1 MLIIKGAFA
10 LDNKMLERPI
20 PGLLLFF
27 VLCFFCAVGSAAEAT
42 QTPQKIASV
51 NLCTDQLLLMLAD
64 STQIATVS
72 DLSLEHNSSFMAD
85 AASRHQINHGRAEEI
100 LAVKP
105 DLIVAGQYAPRGLL
119 ELLAKL
125 GYRIERFPL
134 TSNISE
140 IKENI
145 RKMARLVGAQ
155 ARGEL
160 MIQRMEKRIAKI
172 ESQQPSEKPTAA
184 FYQPN
189 GYTSGTDTLQHAAL
203 VAAGWENVMSK
214 TGMSGYGD
222 VPLER
227 LLLLEPGQL
236 FTSSYAPGTDSLAQ
250 RELHHPV
257 LKRMTQGRPI
267 INIGYKYWICG
278 GPMIADAIG
287 ILHEKL
293 PK

>member
-1 MLIIKGAFA
+1 MLIIKDAFA
-10 LDNKMLERPI
+10 LDNKMLERPAS
-20 PGLLLFF
+20 GLLLFF
-27 VLCFFCAVGSAAEAT
+27 VLFFFCAVGGAT
-42 QTPQKIASV
+42 ETSQYPQRIASV

-64 STQIATVS
+64 PAQIATVS

-100 LAVKP
+100 LTVQP

-119 ELLAKL
+119 ELLTKL
-125 GYRIERFPL
+125 GYRVERFPL
-134 TSNISE
+134 TSNIRE

-145 RKMARLVGAQ
+145 RKMAQLVGAQ
-155 ARGEL
+155 ERGES
-160 MIQRMEKRIAKI
+160 MVRRMEKRIAKI
-172 ESQQPSEKPTAA
+172 ESQQPSQKPTAA

-203 VAAGWENVMSK
+203 AAAGWENVMSK

-222 VPLER
+222 VSLEK
-227 LLLLEPGQL
+227 LLLLAPEQL

-250 RELHHPV
+250 RELNHPV